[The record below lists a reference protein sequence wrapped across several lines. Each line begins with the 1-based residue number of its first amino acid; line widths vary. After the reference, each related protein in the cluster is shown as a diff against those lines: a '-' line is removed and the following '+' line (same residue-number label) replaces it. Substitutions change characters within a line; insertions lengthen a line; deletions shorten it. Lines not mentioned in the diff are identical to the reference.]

1 MSLTSS
7 SPEKSSTKTKMKK
20 QSRRSFLKQT
30 SLAATAFSAAPYVI
44 AQDKTGARP
53 PILGSGE
60 HQYECL
66 HDWGELPAGH
76 VYGNTHGVAV
86 DKEGLI
92 HIKHTVG
99 KGAKIDDA
107 VVVFD
112 ADGKFVR
119 SWGAAYK
126 GGAHGLHLSKE
137 GDQEFFYLCDTK
149 RHEFAKT
156 TLEGKELWR
165 KWAPEQCNGYTMPD
179 EFVPTNIAVA
189 PNGNFYV
196 ADGYGK
202 SFIHEY
208 DRDAKYLRS
217 FGGKGSEAGKVS
229 CPHGLMVDLRN
240 ENPVLVV
247 ADRANNRLQNFSLD
261 GKHLGFVTENVLEP
275 CHFHTFGKLMVVPDL
290 HSRVTL
296 LDENFKLVAQLGEGP
311 GYKNL
316 RTLTRDHFIPGQFVA
331 PHSAYFDHDG
341 NIFVVEWVDVG
352 RVTKLRKIA

>member
-1 MSLTSS
+1 
-7 SPEKSSTKTKMKK
+7 MKR
-20 QSRRSFLKQT
+20 QPLSRRKFLQR
-30 SLAATAFSAAPYVI
+30 AAVATAAFSAAPYVI
-44 AQDKTGARP
+44 AQDKTGTRP

-66 HDWGELPAGH
+66 HDWGVLPAGH

-86 DKEGLI
+86 DREGFV

-99 KGAKIDDA
+99 KGAKVDDA

-119 SWGAAYK
+119 SWGKEYK
-126 GGAHGLHLSKE
+126 GGAHGLHLSRE
-137 GDQEFFYLCDTK
+137 GNEEFFYLCDTK

-156 TLEGKELWR
+156 TLAGKELWR
-165 KWAPEQCNGYTMPD
+165 KWAPEPCTGYTMPD

-217 FGGKGSEAGKVS
+217 FGGKGSEAGKVN

-247 ADRANNRLQNFSLD
+247 ADRANHRLQNFSLV
-261 GKHLGFVTENVLEP
+261 GQSLGFVTDNVLEP
-275 CHFHTFGKLMVVPDL
+275 CHFHTHGKLMVVPDL

-311 GYKNL
+311 GYQGL
-316 RTLTRDHFIPGQFVA
+316 RTLSRDHFVPGQFVA
-331 PHSAYFDHDG
+331 PHSAYFDPDG
-341 NIFVVEWVDVG
+341 NIFVVEWVECG
-352 RVTKLRKIA
+352 RVTKLRKLA

>member
-1 MSLTSS
+1 MDSQPLN
-7 SPEKSSTKTKMKK
+7 
-20 QSRRSFLKQT
+20 RRKFLKQT
-30 SLAATAFSAAPYVI
+30 GAIAAIGAVAPYI
-44 AQDKTGARP
+44 LASDKTGSRLP
-53 PILGSGE
+53 VVGTGDY
-60 HQYECL
+60 QYEVT

-86 DKEGLI
+86 DAQGEI

-99 KGAKIDDA
+99 KGATIDDA

-119 SWGAAYK
+119 SWGKEYK

-137 GDQEFFYLCDTK
+137 GSEEFFYLCDTK
-149 RHEFAKT
+149 RHEFAKA
-156 TLEGKELWR
+156 TLAGKELWR

-208 DRDAKYLRS
+208 DPDAKYLRS
-217 FGGKGSEAGKVS
+217 FGGKGKNPGQTS
-229 CPHGLMVDLRN
+229 CPHGLMVDLRG
-240 ENPVLVV
+240 ENPVLVI
-247 ADRANNRLQNFSLD
+247 ADRSNRRLQNFTLE
-261 GKHLGFVTENVLEP
+261 GQHLNFVTDEMHAP
-275 CHFHTFGKLMVVPDL
+275 CHFHTRGDVMVVPDL
-290 HSRVTL
+290 ESRVTL
-296 LDENFKLVAQLGEGP
+296 LDKNNRLIAHLGQGP
-311 GYKNL
+311 GYGRL
-316 RTLTRDHFIPGQFVA
+316 RDKPRDRFTPGQFIA
-331 PHSAYFDHDG
+331 PHSAYFDHEG
-341 NIFVVEWVDVG
+341 NIFVVEWVEVG